1 MIKTR
6 NNSRTTNTLLNF
18 TSSIGGQ
25 FITILMHFITRTVFI
40 TTLGKS
46 YLGINGLFSNILMVL
61 SLAEFGVGSA
71 ILFKL
76 YEPIAKDDHHRIAV
90 LMKFYK
96 SAYRVIGIAV
106 TAVGLCL
113 VPFLPML
120 INDYDRLTELH
131 INVAFIFLLFL
142 LRTVSSYL
150 FFAYKSAIIEAN
162 QKEYLINLISYFF
175 TIGASVL
182 QIICMYLFHNYI
194 VYVSIMIGQIICQ
207 NIAVAMLSN
216 KLYPYINERTDDKL
230 DRQEVIGI
238 FKDCGALFLYK
249 LNNVVL
255 KATDNIVISKFIG
268 IEAVGLYSN
277 YYILYT
283 TINTLFAKIYNA
295 VSHSLGNLHTG
306 SDRKHEYK
314 IFEAVMLITAILGGT
329 AFIGIFV
336 CADELVDAWI
346 GEEWLIAQ
354 PFAFLMG
361 LELYTLGFRV
371 ALSKY
376 RTAMGLF
383 RQAKYRPLAG
393 MIINLIVSIAL
404 VRNWGISGV
413 LVGTIVADWTTM
425 MWFDPIIIHKYGFKG
440 EFPVMGYFAK
450 YLKYFFTVCA
460 AGALDYMVCTHFMVG
475 HRWIS
480 VIIHSLICGVTV
492 PAVMV
497 AMNYRSDAGQYVY
510 KLGMSYVGKF
520 RKKLRIKL

>member
-1 MIKTR
+1 MTKK

-40 TTLGKS
+40 ATLGKS

-76 YEPIAKDDHHRIAV
+76 YEPIAKEDHHRIAV

-96 SAYRVIGIAV
+96 SAYRVIGISVAV
-106 TAVGLCL
+106 VGLTL

-120 INDYDRLTELH
+120 INDYDRLTELR

-162 QKEYLINLISYFF
+162 QKEYLINLISYFY
-175 TIGASVL
+175 TIGASIL
-182 QIICMYLFHNYI
+182 QIVCMYLFHNYI

-207 NIAVAMLSN
+207 NIAVAILSN
-216 KLYPYINERTDDKL
+216 KMYPYINEQTDDKL
-230 DRQEVIGI
+230 DKQEVLGI

-283 TINTLFAKIYNA
+283 TINTLFAKVYNA
-295 VSHSLGNLHTG
+295 VSHSLGNLHTE

-314 IFEAVMLITAILGGT
+314 IFEAVMLITAILSGT

-336 CADELVDAWI
+336 CADELINTWI
-346 GEEWLIAQ
+346 GEDWLIAQ

-376 RTAMGLF
+376 RTTMGLF
-383 RQAKYRPLAG
+383 QQAKYRPLAG
-393 MIINLIVSIAL
+393 MIINLIVSIVL
-404 VRNWGISGV
+404 VRRWGISGV

-440 EFPVMGYFAK
+440 EFPVMDYFAK
-450 YLKYFFTVCA
+450 YLKYFFTVCMI
-460 AGALDYMVCTHFMVG
+460 GAIDYLLCAHFMVG
-475 HRWIS
+475 YRLLS
-480 VIIHSLICGVTV
+480 VIIHAMICGVTV

-497 AMNYRSDAGQYVY
+497 AMNYKSEAGQYVY
-510 KLGMSYVGKF
+510 KLGMSYVKKF
-520 RKKLRIKL
+520 RKKLSK

>member
-1 MIKTR
+1 MKKNNSVLKKK
-6 NNSRTTNTLLNF
+6 NNSRTTNTLFNF

-25 FITILMHFITRTVFI
+25 LITILMHFITRTVFI
-40 TTLGKS
+40 ATLGKA

-76 YEPIAKDDHHRIAV
+76 YEPLAKEDHHRIAI

-96 SAYRVIGIAV
+96 MAYRVIGVAV
-106 TAVGLCL
+106 TLVGLCL

-120 INDYDRLTELH
+120 INDYDKLTALH
-131 INVAFIFLLFL
+131 INAAFIFLLYL

-150 FFAYKSAIIEAN
+150 FFAYKSAIIQAD

-182 QIICMYLFHNYI
+182 QIICMYLFRDYI
-194 VYVSIMIGQIICQ
+194 IYVAI
-207 NIAVAMLSN
+207 
-216 KLYPYINERTDDKL
+216 
-230 DRQEVIGI
+230 QEVFSI

-268 IEAVGLYSN
+268 IEAVGVYSN

-306 SDRKHEYK
+306 SDREHEYK

-329 AFIGIFV
+329 AFIGIFI
-336 CADELVDAWI
+336 CADELVDSWI
-346 GEEWLIAQ
+346 GKEWLIEQ

-361 LELYTLGFRV
+361 MELYTLGFRV
-371 ALSKY
+371 ALGKY
-376 RTAMGLF
+376 RTTMGLF
-383 RQAKYRPLAG
+383 QQAKYRPVAG

-425 MWFDPIIIHKYGFKG
+425 MWFDPIIIHKYGF
-440 EFPVMGYFAK
+440 ENVVPVSRYFTK
-450 YLKYFFTVCA
+450 FLKYFFTVNSPCINLFMIFSSECA
-460 AGALDYMVCTHFMVG
+460 GRAQYWFRGRTVCLQAGYGICAQGSEKAEEIVMEQRGEYIHAGYCEPPG
-475 HRWIS
+475 NGQSS
-480 VIIHSLICGVTV
+480 V
-492 PAVMV
+492 
-497 AMNYRSDAGQYVY
+497 
-510 KLGMSYVGKF
+510 
-520 RKKLRIKL
+520 

>member
-1 MIKTR
+1 MFKTK

-40 TTLGKS
+40 ATLGKS

-90 LMKFYK
+90 LMRFYK

-207 NIAVAMLSN
+207 NIAVAVLSN
-216 KLYPYINERTDDKL
+216 KMYPYINEKTDDKL
-230 DRQEVIGI
+230 DKREVIGI

-346 GEEWLIAQ
+346 GKEWLIAQ

-376 RTAMGLF
+376 RTTMGLF
-383 RQAKYRPLAG
+383 QQAKYRPLAG

-413 LVGTIVADWTTM
+413 LVGTIIADWTTM
-425 MWFDPIIIHKYGFKG
+425 MWFDPIIVHKYGFKG

-450 YLKYFFTVCA
+450 FLKYFFTVCMI
-460 AGALDYMVCTHFMVG
+460 GALDYLICTHFLTG
-475 HRWIS
+475 YGWLS
-480 VIIHSLICGVTV
+480 VIIHALICGVTV

-497 AMNYRSDAGQYVY
+497 ILNCKSEEGQYVY
-510 KLGMSYVGKF
+510 KLGMSYVNKL
-520 RKKLRIKL
+520 RKKLAK